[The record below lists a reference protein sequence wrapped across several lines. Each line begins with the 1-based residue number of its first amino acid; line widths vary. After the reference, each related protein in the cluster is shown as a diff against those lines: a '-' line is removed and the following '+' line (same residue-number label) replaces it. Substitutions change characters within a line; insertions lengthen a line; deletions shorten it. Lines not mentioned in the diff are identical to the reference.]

1 MSNQA
6 GKGDMY
12 RKVDPVKYAANYDAI
27 FGKKKK
33 EEPKP
38 KKEKAK

>member
-27 FGKKKK
+27 FGKKKQEQEK
-33 EEPKP
+33 PKP
-38 KKEKAK
+38 KKAK